1 MMIKLGTAPLK
12 WILILSI
19 YFLSGTT
26 FSVAQERLSKKERKK
41 QEKETLAS
49 RLFIEGQKFLMLE
62 DYERAFFYFEKA
74 LEYNQEEAA
83 IYFKMAEIL
92 TKANQLDKA
101 LPLAKQAVSLDR
113 NNKYYKLM
121 IVEIF
126 SKQNKPE
133 EAANVLESLMADE
146 GDNQQYI
153 LELASL
159 YLASQ
164 NFEKALVALNQAEEY
179 YGVVEQLT
187 AQKQRIHLR
196 NNDLASAIQEGE
208 KLIAAHPGNA
218 QYVLA
223 LVEILFNNKR
233 STQAIEVV
241 NESLATF
248 PDQPELFMALFTLH
262 KEAGEIEKANRY
274 LTTAF
279 AHPDLSP
286 DIKARTFSELIREMK
301 TESREALL
309 DTLESHLLALNANDA
324 YIQAALGD
332 RAQLNKDKET
342 ALNYYQKSISIN
354 PSNEQVL
361 QTAISMMFEMEK
373 EYGEIEVLTKTAVDE
388 FPKKAE
394 FWFFDGT
401 SKLAQKK
408 YEEAKESLE
417 MARELNGAKNQQ
429 LEMMTLGQLA
439 DTYYQLDEK
448 NLAFETYSKVLEINP
463 NNEHILNNYAYFLSL
478 EKKELEKALSMSEK
492 LVKRFPENATY
503 LDTHAWVLFQLGR
516 FEAAKQYMEKAL
528 QFESEPSGVMYEHYG
543 DILYKLGL
551 VNEALTFWQKAEGL
565 QETSKFLT
573 LKIKNKKY
581 YD

>member
-1 MMIKLGTAPLK
+1 MMIKLSTAPLK

-26 FSVAQERLSKKERKK
+26 FSFSQERLSKKERKK

-74 LEYNQEEAA
+74 MEYNQEEAA

-101 LPLAKQAVSLDR
+101 LPLAEQAVSLDP
-113 NNKYYKLM
+113 NNIYYKLM

-196 NNDLASAIQEGE
+196 NNDLTSAIKEGG

-233 STQAIEVV
+233 SSQAIEVV

-309 DTLESHLLALNANDA
+309 DTLESQLLALNANDA
-324 YIQAALGD
+324 YVQAALGD

-354 PSNEQVL
+354 PSNEEVL

-417 MARELNGAKNQQ
+417 LARELNGAKNQQ

-492 LVKRFPENATY
+492 LVKRFPKNATY

-516 FEAAKQYMEKAL
+516 YEAAKQYMEKAL

-551 VNEALTFWQKAEGL
+551 LNEALTFWQKAEGL